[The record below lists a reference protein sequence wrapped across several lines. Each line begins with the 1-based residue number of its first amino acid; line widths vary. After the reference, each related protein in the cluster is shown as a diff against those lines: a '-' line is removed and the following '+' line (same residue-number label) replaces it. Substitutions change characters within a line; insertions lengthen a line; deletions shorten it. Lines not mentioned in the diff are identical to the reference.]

1 MVSGHLESRR
11 MRHAIISRL
20 LVAAICSCFF
30 VGLAQA
36 ASSPLETVQTGTDK
50 VLHTLK
56 EHSGDSQKRRE
67 GIRKIVDDYF
77 DFDEMARRSLGPH
90 WNQQPPAKQQE
101 FAQAFNKF
109 LFNVYIDKIE
119 KYTDE
124 KITYKQGETKDNF
137 AIVDALVVGNQS
149 GQISLIYHLHLK
161 DGNWKAY
168 DVVIE
173 GVGLVEN
180 YRSQFDS
187 ILSRGSFEDLL
198 KQLREKNLQR
208 T

>member
-1 MVSGHLESRR
+1 MVVAPSEPSW
-11 MRHAIISRL
+11 MRQCITLKLFVLAVCTCF
-20 LVAAICSCFF
+20 LVS
-30 VGLAQA
+30 LAQA
-36 ASSPLETVQTGTDK
+36 GSSPLETVQTGTEK

-56 EHSGDSQKRRE
+56 EHAADSQKRRE
-67 GIRKIVDDYF
+67 EIRKIVDNYF
-77 DFDEMARRSLGPH
+77 DFDEMAKRSLGPQ
-90 WNQQPPAKQQE
+90 WNKQAPAKQQE
-101 FAQAFNKF
+101 FVQAFSKF

-124 KITYKQGETKDNF
+124 KITYKEKEIQGDF
-137 AIVDALVVGNQS
+137 ALVDALVVGNQS
-149 GQISLIYHLHLK
+149 GQIPLTYHLHLK

-187 ILSRGSFEDLL
+187 ILSKGSFEDLL